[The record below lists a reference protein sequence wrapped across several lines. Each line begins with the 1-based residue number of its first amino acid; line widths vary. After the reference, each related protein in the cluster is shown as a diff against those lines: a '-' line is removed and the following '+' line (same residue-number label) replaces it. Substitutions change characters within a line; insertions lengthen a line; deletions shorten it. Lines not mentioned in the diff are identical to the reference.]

1 MSIYSLFN
9 PSSSGGQGLRAPAP
23 PPSYSG
29 GSANYSLA
37 PSSSS
42 GGQALRAPAPAPPST
57 SQTFTPPS
65 YSLAPPSGSSGSV
78 GLQAPSYQ
86 APSYTPSYGGQQT
99 QQGGAWWDAAP
110 TYNTPMFTAG
120 SGVNAMYNTPQM
132 QGSSVGLSMPQMDGG
147 ATLRPGSGATSAGD
161 GTFMGTGLTVRAAP
175 AQSGVTGSFGVNPQS
190 QMQGMRQQSML
201 EQPLTPETQAV
212 IDRVNAGVVQE
223 PGVMRQAGDWLRDPA
238 NQNMVRLGI
247 QGLGALAGYQQQRE
261 ANRQIQQQVQR
272 GDQAFESQVE
282 ANQQNQAV
290 AQRLNQ
296 EAMQSFDEARS
307 LYNPQEM
314 AIRGLAQTRG
324 TTQRNIQQMRQ
335 ELARRGL
342 SPAAIEAEVRRAQVA
357 GAAGESTAF
366 TAGLDTGRRAQQQ
379 ALSGARALTQTVP
392 GLQYTPSASVADYYA
407 RQGAATS
414 QNLRDMLESYLGY
427 PTLQA
432 QEEARRRMQEGSTR

>member
-37 PSSSS
+37 PSSGS
-42 GGQALRAPAPAPPST
+42 GGQGLQPPAPAPAPPPSNIY
-57 SQTFTPPS
+57 TPPS
-65 YSLAPPSGSSGSV
+65 YSLAPQSGSSGGL
-78 GLQAPSYQ
+78 GLQAPSFQ
-86 APSYTPSYGGQQT
+86 TPSYAPAPSGA
-99 QQGGAWWDAAP
+99 QGGAWWDAAP
-110 TYNTPMFTAG
+110 SMPSMYAPMYTPMFSAG
-120 SGVNAMYNTPQM
+120 AGT
-132 QGSSVGLSMPQMDGG
+132 GLGLSMPQAQDGAPG
-147 ATLRPGSGATSAGD
+147 SSLRMGSGAQGAGG
-161 GTFMGTGLTVRAAP
+161 GTFTGSAPPITAAP
-175 AQSGVTGSFGVNPQS
+175 AQAGVTGSFGVNPQQ
-190 QMQGMRQQSML
+190 QMQGMQQRSML

-223 PGVMRQAGDWLRDPA
+223 PGMMRQAGDWLRDPA

>member
-1 MSIYSLFN
+1 MSIYSLFS
-9 PSSSGGQGLRAPAP
+9 PTSSGGQGLRAPAP

-42 GGQALRAPAPAPPST
+42 GGQGLRPPAPAPAPPPS
-57 SQTFTPPS
+57 SIYTPPS
-65 YSLAPPSGSSGSV
+65 YSLAPQTGSTGGL
-78 GLQAPSYQ
+78 GLQAPSFQ
-86 APSYTPSYGGQQT
+86 TPSYTPSYGGQQT
-99 QQGGAWWDAAP
+99 QQGGAWWEAP
-110 TYNTPMFTAG
+110 AYTPTFTAG
-120 SGVNAMYNTPQM
+120 SGVGTGISFPQ
-132 QGSSVGLSMPQMDGG
+132 QGGMGAGG
-147 ATLRPGSGATSAGD
+147 ASLRMGSGAQGAGG
-161 GTFMGTGLTVRAAP
+161 GTFMGAGPTVMTAP
-175 AQSGVTGSFGVNPQS
+175 AQSGVTGSFGVNPQQ
-190 QMQGMRQQSML
+190 QMQGMQNPAML

-212 IDRVNAGVVQE
+212 IDRVNAGGQA
-223 PGVMRQAGDWLRDPA
+223 PGVVREAMDWLRAPENRDL
-238 NQNMVRLGI
+238 VRLGI
-247 QGLGALAGYQQQRE
+247 QGVGALAGYRQQRE

-272 GDQAFESQVE
+272 GDQAFQSQVE

-392 GLQYTPSASVADYYA
+392 GLQYTPSASVADYYS
-407 RQGAATS
+407 RQGTATS
-414 QNLRDMLESYLGY
+414 QTLRDMLESYLGY